1 VFKIKQQQ
9 EMTTK
14 LILVVIGLT
23 SVGAILVPTY
33 AVPTI
38 RSADIFDETIV
49 SADLKDGAAVK
60 SSDIVD
66 SQVNTADLANS
77 AVTTD
82 KIADGAV
89 TSNKLASGAV
99 ALTTTFRSEQES
111 VPAGVNT
118 DIHADC
124 NDDEVV
130 TGGGFG
136 FGSVFDRDVEIFLSA
151 PEGNSW
157 RVFAD
162 NHHASESALVTVYAV
177 CVTPVP

>member
-1 VFKIKQQQ
+1 VLAI
-9 EMTTK
+9 
-14 LILVVIGLT
+14 IGIT

-38 RSADIFDETIV
+38 RSADIFDETIQSV
-49 SADLKDGAAVK
+49 DIKNGEVK
-60 SSDIVD
+60 
-66 SQVNTADLANS
+66 TADLANS

-111 VPAGVNT
+111 VPAGVNSV
-118 DIHADC
+118 IHADC

-157 RVFAD
+157 RIFVD

>member
-23 SVGAILVPTY
+23 SVSAILVPTY

-38 RSADIFDETIV
+38 RSADIFDETIQSV
-49 SADLKDGAAVK
+49 DIKNGEVK
-60 SSDIVD
+60 
-66 SQVNTADLANS
+66 TADLANS
-77 AVTTD
+77 AVTTE
-82 KIADGAV
+82 KIANGAV

-99 ALTTTFRSEQES
+99 ALTTTFRTGQDN
-111 VPAGVNT
+111 VPAGSNSV
-118 DIHADC
+118 IHADC